1 MKNKTEKISL
11 TNREKEY
18 ILKNERDKNRVEES
32 IERYKTISDLVE
44 GDDIGENLLGN
55 LIEKA
60 SEYVKVI
67 CRNDVI
73 CNTQAK
79 RLEGEEFRELMME
92 LDRRRK
98 SAHDALISA
107 LHALNRYCLK
117 EYEGECPKGG
127 IYSFDPS
134 TIRNRVAVGDWAG
147 QLVYGIFIKRK
158 K

>member
-1 MKNKTEKISL
+1 MKNNIENISL
-11 TNREKEY
+11 TKREKEY
-18 ILKNERDKNRVEES
+18 ILKNENKNKVEES
-32 IERYKTISDLVE
+32 IERYEAISELVE

-60 SEYVKVI
+60 SEYVKVV

-73 CNTQAK
+73 GNTQAK

-92 LDRRRK
+92 LDRRRT

-117 EYEGECPKGG
+117 EYEDECPKGG
-127 IYSFDPS
+127 IYSLDPS

-147 QLVYGIFIKRK
+147 QLIYGIFVRRK

>member
-11 TNREKEY
+11 SKREKEY
-18 ILKNERDKNRVEES
+18 ILKNQNKNKVEES
-32 IERYKTISDLVE
+32 IQKYETISELVE

-73 CNTQAK
+73 VNTQAK

-92 LDRRRK
+92 LDRRRT

-117 EYEGECPKGG
+117 EYEDECPKGG
-127 IYSFDPS
+127 IYSLDPS
-134 TIRNRVAVGDWAG
+134 TIRNRIAVGDWAG
-147 QLVYGIFIKRK
+147 QLVYGIFVKRK

>member
-1 MKNKTEKISL
+1 MKNNIEHISL
-11 TNREKEY
+11 TKREKEY
-18 ILKNERDKNRVEES
+18 ILQNENKNKVEES
-32 IERYKTISDLVE
+32 MERYETISDLVE

-60 SEYVKVI
+60 SEYVKVV

-73 CNTQAK
+73 VNTQAK

-92 LDRRRK
+92 LDRRRM

-117 EYEGECPKGG
+117 EYEDECPKGG
-127 IYSFDPS
+127 IYSLDPS
-134 TIRNRVAVGDWAG
+134 TIRNRIAVGDWAG
-147 QLVYGIFIKRK
+147 QLVYGIFVKRK

>member
-1 MKNKTEKISL
+1 MKKDIENISL
-11 TNREKEY
+11 TSREKEY
-18 ILKNERDKNRVEES
+18 ILKNENKKNVEETLK
-32 IERYKTISDLVE
+32 RYETISNLVE
-44 GDDIGENLLGN
+44 GDDIGENLLSN

-60 SEYVKVI
+60 LEYVKVV

-73 CNTQAK
+73 SKTQAK
-79 RLEGEEFRELMME
+79 RLEGEEFRELMTE

-98 SAHDALISA
+98 SAHDTLISA

-117 EYEGECPKGG
+117 EYEGDCPKGG
-127 IYSFDPS
+127 IYSLDPS

-147 QLVYGIFIKRK
+147 QLIYGIFMNRK

>member
-1 MKNKTEKISL
+1 MKNNIENISL
-11 TNREKEY
+11 TKREKEY
-18 ILKNERDKNRVEES
+18 ILQNENKNKVEES
-32 IERYKTISDLVE
+32 MERYETISDLVE

-60 SEYVKVI
+60 SEYVKVV

-73 CNTQAK
+73 VNTQAK

-92 LDRRRK
+92 LDRRRT

-117 EYEGECPKGG
+117 EYEDECPKGG
-127 IYSFDPS
+127 IYSLDPS
-134 TIRNRVAVGDWAG
+134 TIRNRIAVGDWAG
-147 QLVYGIFIKRK
+147 QLVYGIFVKRK

>member
-1 MKNKTEKISL
+1 MKNNIENISL
-11 TNREKEY
+11 TKREKEY
-18 ILKNERDKNRVEES
+18 ILKNENKNKVEES
-32 IERYKTISDLVE
+32 IERYEAISELVE

-73 CNTQAK
+73 VNTQAK

-92 LDRRRK
+92 LDRRRT

-127 IYSFDPS
+127 IYSLDPS

-147 QLVYGIFIKRK
+147 QLIYGIFVKRK

>member
-1 MKNKTEKISL
+1 MKKKDIENISL
-11 TNREKEY
+11 TEREKEY
-18 ILKNERDKNRVEES
+18 ILKNKNKSNVEETLK
-32 IERYKTISDLVE
+32 RYETISNLVK

-55 LIEKA
+55 LIDKA

-73 CNTQAK
+73 SKTQAK
-79 RLEGEEFRELMME
+79 RLEGEEFRELMTE

-117 EYEGECPKGG
+117 EYDDCPKGG
-127 IYSFDPS
+127 IYSLDPF
-134 TIRNRVAVGDWAG
+134 TIRNRVAVADWAG
-147 QLVYGIFIKRK
+147 QLIYGIFARRK

>member
-1 MKNKTEKISL
+1 MKNNIENISL
-11 TNREKEY
+11 TKREKEY
-18 ILKNERDKNRVEES
+18 ILKNENKNKVEES
-32 IERYKTISDLVE
+32 IERYEAISDLVE

-73 CNTQAK
+73 VNTQAK

-92 LDRRRK
+92 LDRRRT

-117 EYEGECPKGG
+117 EYEDECPKGG
-127 IYSFDPS
+127 IYSLDPS
-134 TIRNRVAVGDWAG
+134 TIRNRIAVGDWAG
-147 QLVYGIFIKRK
+147 QLVYGIFVKRK